1 MGDLIT
7 ASFEG
12 NVEEVIRLL
21 ENPGIDLNFQDDE
34 GNTAMLRAAHG
45 GEASRGRRRPGR
57 DRNELWGQGPHLE
70 IIELL
75 LDAGANPDIMNNE
88 GESIMLLGICGR
100 WMAGETSSK
109 DLVDLLLQKRVDPN
123 FIQDDAPPPLEMA
136 QNFRK
141 YDIARSLIYA
151 GADPNIG
158 FEGNIPIDDPE
169 IRRIYMNRQEELRLE
184 QELKLL
190 EAKQKLAFGTMDK
203 GSDTNFPKLPKL
215 KLPDDLLE
223 KIGTKGP
230 RSPIETLNRYEAGE
244 AAALPEVP
252 AEEPA
257 AESTGGSKRRKRNY
271 RYKKSKSKR
280 NKRNKR
286 SKRSKR
292 SKK

>member
-21 ENPGIDLNFQDDE
+21 ENSNINLNFKDDD

-45 GEASRGRRRPGR
+45 GEESRRRRRPGR

-75 LDAGANPDIMNNE
+75 LDAGADPDIMNNE
-88 GESIMLLGICGR
+88 GESVLLLGICGR

-158 FEGNIPIDDPE
+158 FEGNIPIQDPV
-169 IRRIYMNRQEELRLE
+169 IRRIYMDRQEELRLE
-184 QELKLL
+184 QEFKLL

-203 GSDTNFPKLPKL
+203 GSDTNFPKL

-223 KIGTKGP
+223 KIGTEGS
-230 RSPIETLNRYEAGE
+230 RSPIETLHRYEAGE

-252 AEEPA
+252 AAAALPGVPPPA
-257 AESTGGSKRRKRNY
+257 ALPGVSPPAAIILSVTEP
-271 RYKKSKSKR
+271 
-280 NKRNKR
+280 
-286 SKRSKR
+286 
-292 SKK
+292 